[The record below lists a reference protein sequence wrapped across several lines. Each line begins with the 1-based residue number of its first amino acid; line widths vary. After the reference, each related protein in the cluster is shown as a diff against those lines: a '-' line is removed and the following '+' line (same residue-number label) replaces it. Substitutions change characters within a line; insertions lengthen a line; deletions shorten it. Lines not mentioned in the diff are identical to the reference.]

1 MTTPNVSPRDPY
13 DASYRDFDSPLS
25 RQMRR
30 EAYDEDIGQHSWV
43 RAEEVRR
50 DVERLELSPT
60 SRFVDLGCGPCG
72 PLSFILASVRCTGT
86 GVDVSPSGLRAG
98 RARAASL
105 GVDTLLS
112 VQEADL
118 NATLPFES
126 ASFDAAMSLDVVPH
140 LRDRSHFFREVA
152 RILIRDVIPNEVPAL
167 RSASDVGRNRDRP
180 DREAV
185 GRAGGR
191 FLFTD
196 AAVITG
202 SVSNDE
208 IQRRSPNG
216 NVFVAPGW
224 NERLLESAGFR
235 IIEIEDRTSS
245 VLENASGRLRAM
257 EAHRSELEQASGVA
271 EVDAR
276 QAYLETVVD
285 VSRRGAVSRF
295 MYLAE
300 VIADHIPPS
309 R

>member
-1 MTTPNVSPRDPY
+1 VSPLDPY
-13 DASYRDFDSPLS
+13 EASYRDFDSPLN

-50 DVERLELSPT
+50 DVERLELEAS

-72 PLSFILASVRCTGT
+72 PLTFILASVRCAGT

-105 GVDTLLS
+105 GVDALLS
-112 VQEADL
+112 VHAADL

-126 ASFDAAMSLDVVPH
+126 GSFDAAMSLDVVPH
-140 LRDRSHFFREVA
+140 LPDRSRFFQEVA
-152 RILIRDVIPNEVPAL
+152 RILSPPVIPTE
-167 RSASDVGRNRDRP
+167 GRNRDRP
-180 DREAV
+180 
-185 GRAGGR
+185 GRGAGGGAGR

-216 NVFVAPGW
+216 NTFVAPGW

-235 IIEIEDRTSS
+235 VIEIEDRTSS

-271 EVDAR
+271 EVEAR
-276 QAYLETVVD
+276 QTYLETVID
-285 VSRRGAVSRF
+285 LSRRRAVSRF

-300 VIADHIPPS
+300 VSADHIPPS